1 MSKSASFEPS
11 YENPRM
17 TRFTCI
23 PLNILCKYL
32 LLSLY
37 NCLIYCFFFRKLKPG
52 PPNVETLMN
61 PQLMELPLK

>member
-1 MSKSASFEPS
+1 MSKSASSEPS

-17 TRFTCI
+17 TGFTCT

-37 NCLIYCFFFRKLKPG
+37 NCLIYYFFPEI
-52 PPNVETLMN
+52 ETWTS
-61 PQLMELPLK
+61 